1 MVIFAGIIA
10 LKLEKVGAAFSSFN
24 TRPSLPFVARQQDK
38 LINIVLH
45 NKTGP
50 FFLEFFFKVLKK
62 HLLYG

>member
-10 LKLEKVGAAFSSFN
+10 LKLEKVGPAFSSFN

-38 LINIVLH
+38 LINIVSH

-50 FFLEFFFKVLKK
+50 FFLEFNWCKNMF
-62 HLLYG
+62 